1 MAAMT
6 KAAVEV
12 TAPAG
17 TVPYSVLDS
26 MFFVVGGIAAVWL
39 TSLLV
44 QWSFQWGW
52 AQVWFLFIFWA
63 LLAYLVLP
71 RLHRIL
77 TRLYVPDYFIGRA
90 RTSDGLLGDP
100 VNVALLGSE
109 PQVHGAMQAAG
120 WTLADDVT
128 LASSRRIVSSTLLR
142 RSYLQAPVSPLFLF
156 GRQQDFAYQQEVDG
170 TPGKRHH
177 VRFWRCPSG
186 WLLPGGLAVDWLAA
200 GTYDRSVGLS
210 LFTLQITH
218 KIDENTDA
226 ERDHVVGAITGAA
239 PAAELRVIRDFS
251 TGYHARN
258 GGGDNIATDGDLPI
272 IDLRQTAAGPDGTGP
287 DGAPWPQSN
296 RAPSDSRDKRPATTI
311 VGAIFVAA
319 RAAAAALLATS
330 MVLFKDAHVISLVQ
344 PVAGLAVTE
353 AQAELAVTAATVVV
367 LLFALA
373 EILLACFVFLG
384 RNWARTVAM
393 ALSTAAICA
402 QAVDV
407 FHGGPDITLQS
418 NLPGLTLDILLL
430 LALSSKRSRDYALR
444 PSKEPK
450 RDSSRPG
457 GRAPF

>member
-12 TAPAG
+12 TAPADA
-17 TVPYSVLDS
+17 VPYSLLDTV
-26 MFFVVGGIAAVWL
+26 FFVVGGVSAVWL
-39 TSLLV
+39 SYLLV
-44 QWSFQWGW
+44 KLSFQWGW
-52 AQVWFLFIFWA
+52 AQVWFLFIFWG

-109 PQVHGAMQAAG
+109 PQVHAVMQAAG

-142 RSYLQAPVSPLFLF
+142 RSYLEAPVSPLFLF

-177 VRFWRCPSG
+177 VRFWRCPPG
-186 WLLPGGLAVDWLAA
+186 WLLPGGLAVEWLAA

-226 ERDHVVGAITGAA
+226 ERDHVVGAITGAD
-239 PAAELRVIRDFS
+239 PAAEVRVIRDFS

-258 GGGDNIATDGDLPI
+258 GGGDTITTDGDLPI
-272 IDLRQTAAGPDGTGP
+272 VDLRNVAAAPAVSAGP
-287 DGAPWPQSN
+287 Q
-296 RAPSDSRDKRPATTI
+296 SDSRNKRPAPTI
-311 VGAIFVAA
+311 VGAVFVGG
-319 RAAAAALLATS
+319 RAAAAALLALS
-330 MVLFKDAHVISLVQ
+330 MVLFREEHLNSLLQ
-344 PVAGLAVTE
+344 PGTGPALTE
-353 AQAELAVTAATVVV
+353 AQAEAALTTGTVVV

-373 EILLACFVFLG
+373 YAVLAWFVFLG
-384 RNWARTVAM
+384 GNWARTVVM
-393 ALSTAAICA
+393 ALSTVAICT
-402 QAVDV
+402 QAFDV
-407 FHGGPDITLQS
+407 LRGGPDITLAY
-418 NLPGLTLDILLL
+418 NLPGLTLDILLI
-430 LALSSKRSRDYALR
+430 LALSSKKSRDYALR
-444 PSKEPK
+444 PRKEPK

-457 GRAPF
+457 GQAPY

>member
-12 TAPAG
+12 TAPADA
-17 TVPYSVLDS
+17 VPYSLLDTV
-26 MFFVVGGIAAVWL
+26 FFVVGGVSAVWL
-39 TSLLV
+39 SYLLV
-44 QWSFQWGW
+44 KLSFQWGW
-52 AQVWFLFIFWA
+52 AQVWFLFIFWG

-109 PQVHGAMQAAG
+109 PQVHAVMQAAG

-142 RSYLQAPVSPLFLF
+142 RSYLEAPVSPLFLF

-177 VRFWRCPSG
+177 VRFWRCPPG
-186 WLLPGGLAVDWLAA
+186 WLLPGGLAVEWLAA

-226 ERDHVVGAITGAA
+226 ERDHVVGAITGAD
-239 PAAELRVIRDFS
+239 PAAEVRVIRDFS

-258 GGGDNIATDGDLPI
+258 GGGDTITTDGDLPI
-272 IDLRQTAAGPDGTGP
+272 VDLRNVAAAPAVSAGP
-287 DGAPWPQSN
+287 Q
-296 RAPSDSRDKRPATTI
+296 SDSRDKRPAPTI
-311 VGAIFVAA
+311 VGAVFVGG
-319 RAAAAALLATS
+319 RAAAAALLALS
-330 MVLFKDAHVISLVQ
+330 MVLFREEHLNSLLQ
-344 PVAGLAVTE
+344 PGTGPALTE
-353 AQAELAVTAATVVV
+353 AQAEAALTAGTVVV

-373 EILLACFVFLG
+373 YAVLAWFVFLG
-384 RNWARTVAM
+384 GNWARTVVM
-393 ALSTAAICA
+393 ALSTVAICT
-402 QAVDV
+402 QAFDV
-407 FHGGPDITLQS
+407 LRGGPDITLAY
-418 NLPGLTLDILLL
+418 NLPGLTLDILLI
-430 LALSSKRSRDYALR
+430 LALSSKKSRDYALR
-444 PSKEPK
+444 PRKEPK

-457 GRAPF
+457 GQAPY